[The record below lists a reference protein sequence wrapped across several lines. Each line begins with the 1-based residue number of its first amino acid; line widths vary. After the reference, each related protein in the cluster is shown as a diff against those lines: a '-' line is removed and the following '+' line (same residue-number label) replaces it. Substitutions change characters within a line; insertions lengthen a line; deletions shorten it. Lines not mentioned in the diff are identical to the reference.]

1 MSPILFPLTFFYEIG
16 NFDLSPLNPNPN
28 ENSRSVKITWLPSV
42 IYWPSVRLLLLLP
55 EQLWY
60 KDFLLIAQNLNQVLK
75 WTNLD
80 DQHLSP
86 RLPGS
91 LSLCGHRP
99 LQLNWQS
106 GVLAEEVR
114 LDLYDHLDEDTMT
127 MVPTP
132 RHQWQHR
139 LTSQLAPL
147 WCPTA
152 PLPRPKPPEI

>member
-1 MSPILFPLTFFYEIG
+1 MSPILFPLIFFYWVLESLTWVPWI
-16 NFDLSPLNPNPN
+16 PNQTKIA
-28 ENSRSVKITWLPSV
+28 VKITWLPSV

-55 EQLWY
+55 EQLWHQ
-60 KDFLLIAQNLNQVLK
+60 DFLVQKNQVLK
-75 WTNLD
+75 WTNLH

-91 LSLCGHRP
+91 LSLRGHRP

-106 GVLAEEVR
+106 GVLAEEVQG
-114 LDLYDHLDEDTMT
+114 DLYDHLDEDTMT